1 MERAAVGDVKRAAAF
16 YKIIR
21 YSYGSGCTSYGC
33 QPFDIRKTFTII
45 WEANRRLKDTVIENK
60 DFEALIRQYD
70 RPNAFFYCDPP
81 YFETEGH
88 YEVVF
93 RKEDHVRLR
102 DTLKGIQGKFMVSY
116 NDCAYIR
123 ELYQDFQIEAVTR
136 INNLAQRYDN
146 GSEFPEVLIANYDME
161 ERKKSMPMQ
170 MNLFENIKIFIEIV
184 DAGSFAQAAEN
195 LQIHRPAVTKALQQL
210 ERESGVRLL
219 QRTTR
224 RLYLTPE
231 GEEFYRRSK
240 PLLSQADDLLESFAP
255 DRPIRG
261 QLRVDM
267 PIAFARLLVIPHLA
281 DFYQAHPEV
290 EIVLSSSDV
299 RRDMLRDGLDCL
311 LRVGDLEDGD
321 YVARSLGEVALT
333 TCASPAYLARYGAPA
348 TLEELQSHLAVNWVN
363 SSSRQIM
370 PWRFQTPE
378 GIRQIA
384 IPGKLVLDNSEV
396 FTAAGLAGL
405 GMLQG
410 MRFFLQPYID
420 SGELVEILPD
430 FPAPRRP
437 LSLLY
442 PHRHLSHKVRV
453 FAEWLQRLVATLDRP
468 VSA

>member
-1 MERAAVGDVKRAAAF
+1 
-16 YKIIR
+16 
-21 YSYGSGCTSYGC
+21 
-33 QPFDIRKTFTII
+33 
-45 WEANRRLKDTVIENK
+45 
-60 DFEALIRQYD
+60 
-70 RPNAFFYCDPP
+70 
-81 YFETEGH
+81 
-88 YEVVF
+88 
-93 RKEDHVRLR
+93 
-102 DTLKGIQGKFMVSY
+102 
-116 NDCAYIR
+116 
-123 ELYQDFQIEAVTR
+123 
-136 INNLAQRYDN
+136 
-146 GSEFPEVLIANYDME
+146 
-161 ERKKSMPMQ
+161 

-210 ERESGVRLL
+210 EQESGVRLL

-267 PIAFARLLVIPHLA
+267 PIAFARLLVIPHLP
-281 DFYQAHPEV
+281 DFYQAH
-290 EIVLSSSDV
+290 
-299 RRDMLRDGLDCL
+299 
-311 LRVGDLEDGD
+311 
-321 YVARSLGEVALT
+321 VARSLGEVALT
-333 TCASPAYLARYGAPA
+333 TCASPGYLARYGAPA
-348 TLEELQSHLAVNWVN
+348 TLEDLQSHLAVNWVN

-420 SGELVEILPD
+420 SGQLVEVLPD

-453 FAEWLQRLVATLDRP
+453 FADWLQGLVATLD
-468 VSA
+468 

>member
-1 MERAAVGDVKRAAAF
+1 MKVRLACVDDLNEIMELYHLVSDMMEDSAYDIGWRKDVYPTKEIVLLDIEQQTL
-16 YKIIR
+16 YVLEKNEKIIGAIVLNHE
-21 YSYGSGCTSYGC
+21 YEECYQNIYW
-33 QPFDIRKTFTII
+33 QIYAEDEEVTII
-45 WEANRRLKDTVIENK
+45 HRFCIHPDYRGCGKYLLK
-60 DFEALIRQYD
+60 
-70 RPNAFFYCDPP
+70 
-81 YFETEGH
+81 
-88 YEVVF
+88 
-93 RKEDHVRLR
+93 
-102 DTLKGIQGKFMVSY
+102 
-116 NDCAYIR
+116 
-123 ELYQDFQIEAVTR
+123 QI
-136 INNLAQRYDN
+136 I
-146 GSEFPEVLIANYDME
+146 I
-161 ERKKSMPMQ
+161 
-170 MNLFENIKIFIEIV
+170 IKIFIEIV

-210 ERESGVRLL
+210 EQESGVRLL

-267 PIAFARLLVIPHLA
+267 PIAFARLLVIPHLP

-333 TCASPAYLARYGAPA
+333 TCASPGYLARYGAPA
-348 TLEELQSHLAVNWVN
+348 TLEDLQSHLAVNWVN

-420 SGELVEILPD
+420 SGQLVEVLPD

-453 FAEWLQRLVATLDRP
+453 FADWLQGLVATLD
-468 VSA
+468 

>member
-1 MERAAVGDVKRAAAF
+1 MDKLDTLTLFVRIVERGSFSAAAADLGF
-16 YKIIR
+16 
-21 YSYGSGCTSYGC
+21 S
-33 QPFDIRKTFTII
+33 
-45 WEANRRLKDTVIENK
+45 
-60 DFEALIRQYD
+60 
-70 RPNAFFYCDPP
+70 RPVA
-81 YFETEGH
+81 T
-88 YEVVF
+88 
-93 RKEDHVRLR
+93 
-102 DTLKGIQGKFMVSY
+102 
-116 NDCAYIR
+116 
-123 ELYQDFQIEAVTR
+123 
-136 INNLAQRYDN
+136 
-146 GSEFPEVLIANYDME
+146 
-161 ERKKSMPMQ
+161 
-170 MNLFENIKIFIEIV
+170 
-184 DAGSFAQAAEN
+184 AA
-195 LQIHRPAVTKALQQL
+195 IKALEASL
-210 ERESGVRLL
+210 GARLL

-267 PIAFARLLVIPHLA
+267 PIAFARLLVIPHLS

-333 TCASPAYLARYGAPA
+333 TCASPGYLARYGAPA
-348 TLEELQSHLAVNWVN
+348 TLEDLQSHLAVNWVN

-420 SGELVEILPD
+420 SGQLVEILPD

-453 FAEWLQRLVATLDRP
+453 FADWLQGLVATLD
-468 VSA
+468 

>member
-1 MERAAVGDVKRAAAF
+1 M
-16 YKIIR
+16 
-21 YSYGSGCTSYGC
+21 
-33 QPFDIRKTFTII
+33 
-45 WEANRRLKDTVIENK
+45 
-60 DFEALIRQYD
+60 
-70 RPNAFFYCDPP
+70 
-81 YFETEGH
+81 
-88 YEVVF
+88 
-93 RKEDHVRLR
+93 
-102 DTLKGIQGKFMVSY
+102 
-116 NDCAYIR
+116 
-123 ELYQDFQIEAVTR
+123 
-136 INNLAQRYDN
+136 
-146 GSEFPEVLIANYDME
+146 
-161 ERKKSMPMQ
+161 
-170 MNLFENIKIFIEIV
+170 
-184 DAGSFAQAAEN
+184 
-195 LQIHRPAVTKALQQL
+195 TKALQQL

-219 QRTTR
+219 QRYR

-255 DRPIRG
+255 DRRSAASYASICQSLCAVAG
-261 QLRVDM
+261 D
-267 PIAFARLLVIPHLA
+267 PHLA

-420 SGELVEILPD
+420 SGQLVEILPD

-453 FAEWLQRLVATLDRP
+453 FADWLQGLVATLARTP
-468 VSA
+468 PA

>member
-1 MERAAVGDVKRAAAF
+1 MDVADPRAHRDIPLISIPLQHAQPHPAQTTHRLGQLGPGGAGPVHGHQCVAQFAGQRAVVVRQGTEQAQIQTVGGHNFRFHRVGNPAFDGADKYRTGEDALRTQGMNGARAPGVGDPSGGHHRNPLYRVNDQRDDGEGPEGGTRQRAAFVKAGGD
-16 YKIIR
+16 
-21 YSYGSGCTSYGC
+21 
-33 QPFDIRKTFTII
+33 
-45 WEANRRLKDTVIENK
+45 
-60 DFEALIRQYD
+60 
-70 RPNAFFYCDPP
+70 
-81 YFETEGH
+81 
-88 YEVVF
+88 
-93 RKEDHVRLR
+93 
-102 DTLKGIQGKFMVSY
+102 
-116 NDCAYIR
+116 
-123 ELYQDFQIEAVTR
+123 
-136 INNLAQRYDN
+136 
-146 GSEFPEVLIANYDME
+146 
-161 ERKKSMPMQ
+161 
-170 MNLFENIKIFIEIV
+170 NI
-184 DAGSFAQAAEN
+184 
-195 LQIHRPAVTKALQQL
+195 
-210 ERESGVRLL
+210 
-219 QRTTR
+219 
-224 RLYLTPE
+224 TPE

-267 PIAFARLLVIPHLA
+267 PIAFARLLVIPHLP

-333 TCASPAYLARYGAPA
+333 TCASPGYLARYGAPA
-348 TLEELQSHLAVNWVN
+348 TLEDLQSHLAVNWVN

-420 SGELVEILPD
+420 SGQLVEVLPD

-453 FAEWLQRLVATLDRP
+453 FADWLQGLVATLD
-468 VSA
+468 

>member
-1 MERAAVGDVKRAAAF
+1 
-16 YKIIR
+16 
-21 YSYGSGCTSYGC
+21 
-33 QPFDIRKTFTII
+33 
-45 WEANRRLKDTVIENK
+45 
-60 DFEALIRQYD
+60 
-70 RPNAFFYCDPP
+70 
-81 YFETEGH
+81 
-88 YEVVF
+88 
-93 RKEDHVRLR
+93 
-102 DTLKGIQGKFMVSY
+102 
-116 NDCAYIR
+116 
-123 ELYQDFQIEAVTR
+123 
-136 INNLAQRYDN
+136 
-146 GSEFPEVLIANYDME
+146 
-161 ERKKSMPMQ
+161 
-170 MNLFENIKIFIEIV
+170 MNLFENIKIFIDIV

-210 ERESGVRLL
+210 EQESGVRLL

-267 PIAFARLLVIPHLA
+267 PIAFARLLVIPHLP

-333 TCASPAYLARYGAPA
+333 TCASPGYLARYGAPA
-348 TLEELQSHLAVNWVN
+348 TLEDLQSHLAVNWVN

-420 SGELVEILPD
+420 SGQLVEVLPD

-453 FAEWLQRLVATLDRP
+453 FADWLQGLVATLDRT
-468 VSA
+468 VSP